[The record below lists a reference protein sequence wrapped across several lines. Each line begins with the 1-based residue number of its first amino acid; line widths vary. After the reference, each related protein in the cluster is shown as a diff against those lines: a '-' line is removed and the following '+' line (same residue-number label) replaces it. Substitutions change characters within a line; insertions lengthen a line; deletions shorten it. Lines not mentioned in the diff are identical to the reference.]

1 MEGSSGSTT
10 VVNPSYGDSLREALE
25 AQTALLTGG
34 RVGESDFSKFGE
46 TGGLQGLLEQYERPL
61 RMSQA
66 QTGTDVLRQ
75 TLLGNRIPI
84 YESDD
89 TVAQEAQT
97 TTLDPTQT
105 TESATTTTEA
115 TTVLTKNPY
124 TAGSIMPSVGAPPGT
139 TYGTQYGMVSVG
151 QDGVARLVNAY
162 TDEQY
167 SSLMGGTD
175 PNAGT
180 TERRAGET
188 LVDYGG
194 TLDPTTGKIIT
205 GYSDEY
211 KNPEIDNLI
220 TILESN
226 ASETEKLRAV
236 AEAAP
241 ILDAEKPG
249 QGIDLAGEII
259 LTGGV
264 SKNSIANL
272 INTYPDSFSKVPV
285 YKKKMQMGTMWLCQ
299 WMKKVTPFQKLVTI
313 QQLIYRELGK
323 WKNLHFHLV

>member
-115 TTVLTKNPY
+115 TTVLTK
-124 TAGSIMPSVGAPPGT
+124 
-139 TYGTQYGMVSVG
+139 
-151 QDGVARLVNAY
+151 
-162 TDEQY
+162 
-167 SSLMGGTD
+167 
-175 PNAGT
+175 
-180 TERRAGET
+180 
-188 LVDYGG
+188 
-194 TLDPTTGKIIT
+194 
-205 GYSDEY
+205 
-211 KNPEIDNLI
+211 
-220 TILESN
+220 
-226 ASETEKLRAV
+226 
-236 AEAAP
+236 
-241 ILDAEKPG
+241 
-249 QGIDLAGEII
+249 I
-259 LTGGV
+259 LT
-264 SKNSIANL
+264 
-272 INTYPDSFSKVPV
+272 
-285 YKKKMQMGTMWLCQ
+285 
-299 WMKKVTPFQKLVTI
+299 
-313 QQLIYRELGK
+313 QQAQ
-323 WKNLHFHLV
+323 